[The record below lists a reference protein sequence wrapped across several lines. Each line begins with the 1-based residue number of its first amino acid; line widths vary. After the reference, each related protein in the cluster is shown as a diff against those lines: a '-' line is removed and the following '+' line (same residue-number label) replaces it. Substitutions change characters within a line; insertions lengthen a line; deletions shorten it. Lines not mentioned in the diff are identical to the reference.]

1 MGKLN
6 DSTIVNSI
14 NSEYVLLTDSNGMP
28 VRISK
33 SNFAEAIRSVMS
45 EANTTNKGLMP
56 AGILG
61 TKNVQ
66 SSVLLFESNNFAITG
81 SILLSISR
89 ITGGMPNLYFIR
101 IVREGGSTD
110 NPTLRVKV
118 LAGTYEIKIKAKT
131 DADGKCRVYAERLQ
145 YTPVL
150 DAFLLNSVGIFLK
163 METADNSAFEGGFE
177 ATLE

>member
-1 MGKLN
+1 MFQSSLINPVTLK
-6 DSTIVNSI
+6 STKSMIEKIDIVNTG
-14 NSEYVLLTDSNGMP
+14 VVDS
-28 VRISK
+28 VRNKMAVATVS
-33 SNFAEAIRSVMS
+33 
-45 EANTTNKGLMP
+45 NKGLMP

-61 TKNVQ
+61 TKNVM

-89 ITGGMPNLYFIR
+89 ITSGMPNLYFIR
-101 IVREGGSTD
+101 IAREGGSTD
-110 NPTLRVKV
+110 NPTLKVKV

-150 DAFLLNSVGIFLK
+150 DAILLNSVGIVLK
-163 METADNSAFEGGFE
+163 MEEADNSAFEGGFE